1 MHPPRTDSSLL
12 ATLLIPGNNADCSCF
27 NRNFPVFG
35 TCILGQDLDS
45 TASGT
50 DQSYI
55 ESTFLFP
62 EHENWVHF
70 CNFLSFLWKVGYI
83 CVTSFYIRNSSLFWN
98 PLPTALSVGQSL
110 SFVQP
115 KEDDQDVDKGLRIWR
130 LVQCAKP
137 APLDTWTSL
146 VGHRHIEANSNDSKD
161 SEQEGIV
168 YISPK
173 SPVEVIQNISNIS
186 ICCNRWCFI
195 TLIVLIII
203 IIPIN
208 LKLIDSHKTLERG
221 YFRNGGLRK
230 PSWNMPLYFKPA

>member
-1 MHPPRTDSSLL
+1 MKGGLHLCNLL
-12 ATLLIPGNNADCSCF
+12 LYEIHYCFEILSQLLSP
-27 NRNFPVFG
+27 
-35 TCILGQDLDS
+35 
-45 TASGT
+45 
-50 DQSYI
+50 
-55 ESTFLFP
+55 
-62 EHENWVHF
+62 
-70 CNFLSFLWKVGYI
+70 
-83 CVTSFYIRNSSLFWN
+83 
-98 PLPTALSVGQSL
+98 VGQSL

-115 KEDDQDVDKGLRIWR
+115 KEDDQDVNKGLRMWR
-130 LVQCAKP
+130 LVQCNGAHP

-146 VGHRHIEANSNDSKD
+146 VGHVHIEANSNDSKD

-186 ICCNRWCFI
+186 ICCNRKCFL
-195 TLIVLIII
+195 TLIVPIIS

-230 PSWNMPLYFKPA
+230 PSWNMLSRFMWFAAYIPQHDAIEMVCVWCFEWREWDIHPVQWTETGPDQR